1 MFNLKSTKI
10 LINMEPKSKD
20 TQLNRRNLTWLQE
33 QSVDIKISLLQNH
46 LSICQIMINEL
57 LEEEVIQKAGSR
69 YSRDKPFDGRFSRW
83 GFNPGSVRIGDQKLK
98 IDVPRLYDNERDKNT
113 MLDRYLD
120 LKQLPEPTEQLIN
133 GVLLGLSMRDYAK
146 VIDHLGEG
154 FGMSKSSISR
164 SFIDRTEE
172 KRKEFESRSLAH
184 LQIIALFIDGKY
196 LSKEQIIICMGVTLQ
211 GEKIPLGFV
220 QAATENSEPIQ
231 DLLTNLKARGL
242 SWEEGLLCVIDGS
255 KGIRKA
261 IEESFGAKAIVQRC
275 QWHKQENILKYIPEK
290 DHDVI
295 KRKYQQAINK
305 ESYKE
310 AKESLKALKRD
321 LETINLSA
329 ARSLDEGLEDILT
342 LHRLGLNEEFSKSF
356 ATTNCIENLN
366 SQIRKYLNKVKS
378 WRNSKERYRW
388 IAAALLEIEI
398 KMRKVNNFKQLD
410 KMQKAIKEEI
420 QKRTSKEGISTRNG
434 T

>member
-1 MFNLKSTKI
+1 
-10 LINMEPKSKD
+10 MEPKSKD
-20 TQLNRRNLTWLQE
+20 KQLNRRNLSWLQE
-33 QSVDIKISLLQNH
+33 QSVDLKISLLQNH

-57 LEEEVIQKAGSR
+57 LEEEVKQKAGAR
-69 YSRDKPFDGRFSRW
+69 YSREKPYDGRYSRW

-98 IDVPRLYDNERDKNT
+98 VEVPRIYDNEQDKNAA
-113 MLDRYLD
+113 LDRYED

-164 SFIDRTEE
+164 SFVDRTEE
-172 KRKEFESRSLAH
+172 KLKEFESRSLEH
-184 LQIIALFIDGKY
+184 FQMIALFIDGKY

-220 QAATENSEPIQ
+220 QAATENSGPIK
-231 DLLTNLKARGL
+231 DMLTNLKERGL

-261 IEESFGAKAIVQRC
+261 IDESFGEKAIVHRC

-290 DHDVI
+290 DHQAV
-295 KRKYQQAINK
+295 KRKYQQSVNK

-310 AKESLKALKRD
+310 AKESLKELKRD
-321 LETINLSA
+321 LETINVSA
-329 ARSLDEGLEDILT
+329 ARSLEEGLEDILT
-342 LHRLGLNEEFSKSF
+342 LHRLGLNEDFSKSF

-366 SQIRKYLNKVKS
+366 SQIGKYLNKVKT
-378 WRNSKERYRW
+378 WKNSKERYRW

-398 KMRKVNNFKQLD
+398 KMRKVNNFRELD
-410 KMQKAIKEEI
+410 KMQKAIKKEI
-420 QKRTSKEGISTRNG
+420 QKRTSQEGISTRNG

>member
-1 MFNLKSTKI
+1 MLNLKQPI

-20 TQLNRRNLTWLQE
+20 KVNRRNLSWLQE

-57 LEEEVIQKAGSR
+57 LEEEVTQKAGAR
-69 YSRDKPFDGRFSRW
+69 YSREKPNDGRYSRW

-98 IDVPRLYDNERDKNT
+98 VDVPRIYDNEQDKNT
-113 MLDRYLD
+113 MLDRYED

-133 GVLLGLSMRDYAK
+133 GVLLGLSMRDYSK

-172 KRKEFESRSLAH
+172 KLKEFESRSLEP

-220 QAATENSEPIQ
+220 QTTTENSVPIK
-231 DLLTNLKARGL
+231 DMLTNLKERGL
-242 SWEEGLLCVIDGS
+242 AWEDGLLCVIDGS

-261 IEESFGAKAIVQRC
+261 IEDSFGNKAIIQRC

-290 DHDVI
+290 EQDAV
-295 KRKYQQAINK
+295 KRKYQQSVNK

-310 AKESLKALKRD
+310 ARESLKDLKRD
-321 LETINLSA
+321 LEVINLSA
-329 ARSLDEGLEDILT
+329 ARSLEEGLEDILT
-342 LHRLGLNEEFSKSF
+342 LHRLGLNVDFSKSF

-366 SQIRKYLNKVKS
+366 SQIGKYLNKVKY
-378 WRNSKERYRW
+378 WKNSKERYRW
-388 IAAALLEIEI
+388 IAAALLEIEL
-398 KMRKVNNFKQLD
+398 KMRKVNNFRILNQ
-410 KMQKAIKEEI
+410 MQKTIKEEI
-420 QKRTSKEGISTRNG
+420 KKRTSQEGISTRNG

>member
-1 MFNLKSTKI
+1 MLNLKQPI

-20 TQLNRRNLTWLQE
+20 KVNRRNLSWLQE
-33 QSVDIKISLLQNH
+33 QSVEIKISLLQNH

-57 LEEEVIQKAGSR
+57 LEEEVTQKAGAR
-69 YSRDKPFDGRFSRW
+69 YSREKPNDGRYSRW

-98 IDVPRLYDNERDKNT
+98 VDVPRIYDNEQDKNT
-113 MLDRYLD
+113 MLDRYED

-133 GVLLGLSMRDYAK
+133 GVLLGLSMRDYSK

-172 KRKEFESRSLAH
+172 KLKEFESRSLEH
-184 LQIIALFIDGKY
+184 LQVIALFIDGKY

-220 QAATENSEPIQ
+220 QTTTENSVPIK
-231 DLLTNLKARGL
+231 DMLTNLKERGL
-242 SWEEGLLCVIDGS
+242 AWEEGLLCVIDGS

-261 IEESFGAKAIVQRC
+261 IEDSFGNKAIIQRC

-290 DHDVI
+290 EQDAV
-295 KRKYQQAINK
+295 KRKYQQSVNK

-310 AKESLKALKRD
+310 ARESLKDLKRD
-321 LETINLSA
+321 LEVINLSA
-329 ARSLDEGLEDILT
+329 ARSLEEGLEDILT
-342 LHRLGLNEEFSKSF
+342 LHRLGLNVDFSKSF

-366 SQIRKYLNKVKS
+366 SQIGKYLNKVKY
-378 WRNSKERYRW
+378 WKNSKERYRW
-388 IAAALLEIEI
+388 IAAALLEIEL
-398 KMRKVNNFKQLD
+398 KMRKVNNFRILNQ
-410 KMQKAIKEEI
+410 MQNTIKEEI
-420 QKRTSKEGISTRNG
+420 QKRTSQERISTRNG

>member
-1 MFNLKSTKI
+1 MLNLNNQI
-10 LINMEPKSKD
+10 LNNMEPKSKD
-20 TQLNRRNLTWLQE
+20 KVNRRNLSWLQE

-57 LEEEVIQKAGSR
+57 LEEEVTEKAGAR
-69 YSRDKPFDGRFSRW
+69 YKREKPHDGRYSRW

-98 IDVPRLYDNERDKNT
+98 VDVPRIYDNEQDKNT
-113 MLDRYLD
+113 MLDRYED

-133 GVLLGLSMRDYAK
+133 GVLLGLSMRDYSK

-172 KRKEFESRSLAH
+172 KLKEFESRSLES

-220 QAATENSEPIQ
+220 QTTTENSVPIK
-231 DLLTNLKARGL
+231 DMLTNLKERGL
-242 SWEEGLLCVIDGS
+242 AWEDGLLCVIDGS

-261 IEESFGAKAIVQRC
+261 IEDSFGNKAIIQRC

-290 DHDVI
+290 EQDAV
-295 KRKYQQAINK
+295 KRKYQQSVNK

-310 AKESLKALKRD
+310 ARESLKDLKRD
-321 LETINLSA
+321 LEVINLSA
-329 ARSLDEGLEDILT
+329 ARSLEEGLEDILT
-342 LHRLGLNEEFSKSF
+342 LHRLGLNVDFSKSF

-366 SQIRKYLNKVKS
+366 SQIGKYLNKVKY
-378 WRNSKERYRW
+378 WKNSKERYRW
-388 IAAALLEIEI
+388 IAAALLEIEL
-398 KMRKVNNFKQLD
+398 KMRKVNNFRILNQ
-410 KMQKAIKEEI
+410 MQKTIKEEI
-420 QKRTSKEGISTRNG
+420 KKRTSQEGISTRNG

>member
-1 MFNLKSTKI
+1 MLNLKQPI

-20 TQLNRRNLTWLQE
+20 TQKRRNLSWLQE

-57 LEEEVIQKAGSR
+57 LEEEVTQKAGAR
-69 YSRDKPFDGRFSRW
+69 YSRAKPYDGRYSRW

-98 IDVPRLYDNERDKNT
+98 VEVPRIYDNEQDKNT
-113 MLDRYLD
+113 MLNRYED
-120 LKQLPEPTEQLIN
+120 LKQLPEQTEQLIN

-172 KRKEFESRSLAH
+172 KLKEFESRSLDH
-184 LQIIALFIDGKY
+184 LQVIALFIDGKY

-220 QAATENSEPIQ
+220 QAATENSEPIK
-231 DLLTNLKARGL
+231 DMFTNLKERGL

-261 IEESFGAKAIVQRC
+261 IEDSFGHIAVIQRC

-290 DHDVI
+290 DHTAV
-295 KRKYQQAINK
+295 KRKYQQSVNK

-310 AKESLKALKRD
+310 ARESLKDLKRD
-321 LETINLSA
+321 LEKINLSA
-329 ARSLDEGLEDILT
+329 ARSLQEGMEDILT
-342 LHRLGLNEEFSKSF
+342 LHRLGLNEDFSKSF

-366 SQIRKYLNKVKS
+366 SQIGKYLNKVKS
-378 WRNSKERYRW
+378 WKNSKERYRW

-398 KMRKVNNFKQLD
+398 KMRKVNNFKYLD
-410 KMQKAIKEEI
+410 KMQKTIKEEI
-420 QKRTSKEGISTRNG
+420 QKRTSQQGISTRNG

>member
-1 MFNLKSTKI
+1 
-10 LINMEPKSKD
+10 MEPKSKD

-57 LEEEVIQKAGSR
+57 LEEEVTQKAGAR
-69 YSRDKPFDGRFSRW
+69 YTRDKPLEGRYSRW

-98 IDVPRLYDNERDKNT
+98 IDVPRLYDNIQDKNA
-113 MLDRYLD
+113 MLDRYED
-120 LKQLPEPTEQLIN
+120 LKHLPEPTEQLIN

-172 KRKEFESRSLAH
+172 KLKEFESRSLEH

-196 LSKEQIIICMGVTLQ
+196 LSREQIIICMGVTLQ
-211 GEKIPLGFV
+211 GEKIPLGFI
-220 QAATENSEPIQ
+220 QTTTENSVPIK
-231 DLLTNLKARGL
+231 DMLTNLKERGL
-242 SWEEGLLCVIDGS
+242 AWEEGLLCVIDGS

-261 IEESFGAKAIVQRC
+261 IEESFGDKAVIQRC

-290 DHDVI
+290 EQDAV
-295 KRKYQQAINK
+295 KRKYQQAVNK
-305 ESYKE
+305 ESYE
-310 AKESLKALKRD
+310 DAKKSLMDLKRN
-321 LETINLSA
+321 LEQINLSA
-329 ARSLDEGLEDILT
+329 ARSLEEGLEDILI
-342 LHRLGLNEEFSKSF
+342 LHRLGLNEDFSKSF

-366 SQIRKYLNKVKS
+366 SQIGKYLNKVKS
-378 WRNSKERYRW
+378 WKNSKERYRW
-388 IAAALLEIEI
+388 IAAALLEIEM
-398 KMRKVNNFKQLD
+398 KMRKVNNFRELD

-420 QKRTSKEGISTRNG
+420 QKRASTERISTKNG

>member
-1 MFNLKSTKI
+1 MIGQNQ
-10 LINMEPKSKD
+10 INMEPKSKD
-20 TQLNRRNLTWLQE
+20 TQLNRRNLSWLQE
-33 QSVDIKISLLQNH
+33 QSVDLKISLLQNH
-46 LSICQIMINEL
+46 LSISQIMINEL
-57 LEEEVIQKAGSR
+57 LEEEVIQKSGAR
-69 YSRDKPFDGRFSRW
+69 YCREKPNDGRYSRW

-98 IDVPRLYDNERDKNT
+98 VDVPRIFDNEENRNSV
-113 MLDRYLD
+113 LDRYED
-120 LKQLPEPTEQLIN
+120 LKQLPEPSEQLIN

-172 KRKEFESRSLAH
+172 KLKEFESRSLEP

-220 QAATENSEPIQ
+220 QTTTENSVPIK
-231 DLLTNLKARGL
+231 DMLTNLKERGL
-242 SWEEGLLCVIDGS
+242 AWEEGLLCVIDGS

-261 IEESFGAKAIVQRC
+261 NEDSFGNKAIIQRC

-290 DHDVI
+290 EQDAV
-295 KRKYQQAINK
+295 KRKYQQSVNK

-310 AKESLKALKRD
+310 ARESLKDLKRD
-321 LETINLSA
+321 LEVINLSA
-329 ARSLDEGLEDILT
+329 ARSLEEGLEDILT
-342 LHRLGLNEEFSKSF
+342 LHRLGLNVDFSKSF

-366 SQIRKYLNKVKS
+366 SQIGKYLNKVKY
-378 WRNSKERYRW
+378 WKNSKERYRW
-388 IAAALLEIEI
+388 IAAALLEIEL
-398 KMRKVNNFKQLD
+398 KMRKVNNFRILNQ
-410 KMQKAIKEEI
+410 MQNTIKEEI
-420 QKRTSKEGISTRNG
+420 QKRTSQERISTRNG

>member
-1 MFNLKSTKI
+1 
-10 LINMEPKSKD
+10 MEPKSKD
-20 TQLNRRNLTWLQE
+20 SQLNRKNLSWLQE

-57 LEEEVIQKAGSR
+57 LEEEVTQKAGAR
-69 YSRDKPFDGRFSRW
+69 YKRGKPYDGRYSRW

-98 IDVPRLYDNERDKNT
+98 VEVPRLYDNEQDKNAA
-113 MLDRYLD
+113 LDRYED

-172 KRKEFESRSLAH
+172 KLKEFEGRSLEPF
-184 LQIIALFIDGKY
+184 QIIALFIDGKY

-220 QAATENSEPIQ
+220 QAATENSEPIK
-231 DLLTNLKARGL
+231 DMLTNLKERGL

-261 IEESFGAKAIVQRC
+261 IDESFGEKAIVHRC

-290 DHDVI
+290 DHQAV
-295 KRKYQQAINK
+295 KRKYQQSVNK

-310 AKESLKALKRD
+310 AKESLKKLKRD
-321 LETINLSA
+321 LETINVSA
-329 ARSLDEGLEDILT
+329 ARSLEEGLEDILT
-342 LHRLGLNEEFSKSF
+342 LHRLGLNEDFSKSF

-366 SQIRKYLNKVKS
+366 SQIGKYLNKVKT
-378 WRNSKERYRW
+378 WKNSKERYRW

-398 KMRKVNNFKQLD
+398 KMRKVNNFRELD
-410 KMQKAIKEEI
+410 KMQKNIIEEI
-420 QKRTSKEGISTRNG
+420 QKRTSQQGISTRNG
-434 T
+434 I

>member
-1 MFNLKSTKI
+1 MINQNQ
-10 LINMEPKSKD
+10 INMEPNSKNK
-20 TQLNRRNLTWLQE
+20 QLNRRNLTWLQE
-33 QSVDIKISLLQNH
+33 QSVELKISLLQNH

-57 LEEEVIQKAGSR
+57 LEEEVKQKAGHR
-69 YSRDKPFDGRFSRW
+69 YSREKPYDGRYSRW

-98 IDVPRLYDNERDKNT
+98 IEVPRLYDNEKDKNT
-113 MLDRYLD
+113 MLHRYED

-172 KRKEFESRSLAH
+172 KLKEFENRSLNH
-184 LQIIALFIDGKY
+184 LQVIALFIDGKY

-211 GEKIPLGFV
+211 GEKIALGFV
-220 QAATENSEPIQ
+220 QAATENSEPIK
-231 DLLTNLKARGL
+231 DMLCNLKERGL
-242 SWEEGLLCVIDGS
+242 TWEEGLLCVIDGS

-261 IEESFGAKAIVQRC
+261 IEESFGDKAVIQRC

-290 DHDVI
+290 DHSAV
-295 KRKYQQAINK
+295 KRKYQQAISK
-305 ESYKE
+305 ESHMQ
-310 AKESLKALKRD
+310 AMESLKELSRD
-321 LETINLSA
+321 LEKINISA
-329 ARSLDEGLEDILT
+329 ARSLEEGLEDILT
-342 LHRLGLNEEFSKSF
+342 LHRLGLNLDFSRSF

-366 SQIRKYLNKVKS
+366 SQIGKYLNKVKL
-378 WRNSKERYRW
+378 WKNSKERYRW
-388 IAAALLEIEI
+388 IAAALLEIEF
-398 KMRKVNNFKQLD
+398 KMRKVSNFMNLD
-410 KMQKAIKEEI
+410 KMKKTIIEEI
-420 QKRTSKEGISTRNG
+420 QKRTSQYGISTRNG

>member
-20 TQLNRRNLTWLQE
+20 TQLNRRSLSWLQE

-57 LEEEVIQKAGSR
+57 LEEEVTQKAGAR
-69 YSRDKPFDGRFSRW
+69 YSRDKPFDGRYSRW

-98 IDVPRLYDNERDKNT
+98 IDVPRIYDNAQDKNAI
-113 MLDRYLD
+113 LDRYED

-154 FGMSKSSISR
+154 FGMSKSSVSR
-164 SFIDRTEE
+164 SFIERTEG
-172 KRKEFESRSLAH
+172 KLQEFESRSLADK
-184 LQIIALFIDGKY
+184 QFIALFIDGKY
-196 LSKEQIIICMGVTLQ
+196 LSKQQIIICMGVTLQ
-211 GEKIPLGFV
+211 GEKIPLGFI
-220 QAATENSEPIQ
+220 QATTEHSVPIK
-231 DLLTNLKARGL
+231 DMLTNLKERGL
-242 SWEEGLLCVIDGS
+242 AWEEGFLCVIDGS

-261 IEESFGAKAIVQRC
+261 VEESFGDKAIVQRC
-275 QWHKQENILKYIPEK
+275 QWHKRENILKYIPEK
-290 DHDVI
+290 EHEDI
-295 KRKYQQAINK
+295 KRKYQRAINK

-310 AKESLKALKRD
+310 AKQSLMDLKRD
-321 LETINLSA
+321 LAVVNLSA
-329 ARSLDEGLEDILT
+329 ARSLEEGIEDILT
-342 LHRLGLNEEFSKSF
+342 LHRLGLNLDFSKSF

-366 SQIRKYLNKVKS
+366 YQLGKYLRKVKS
-378 WRNSKERYRW
+378 WKNSKERYRW
-388 IAAALLEIEI
+388 VAAALLEIEM
-398 KMRKVNNFKQLD
+398 KMNKVSNFDILH
-410 KMQKAIKEEI
+410 KMKKTIIEEI
-420 QKRTSKEGISTRNG
+420 QKRTSKDGISTKKG

>member
-1 MFNLKSTKI
+1 MLNLKQPI

-20 TQLNRRNLTWLQE
+20 KVNRRNLSWLQE
-33 QSVDIKISLLQNH
+33 QSVEIKISLLQNH

-57 LEEEVIQKAGSR
+57 LEEEVTQKAGAR
-69 YSRDKPFDGRFSRW
+69 YSREKPNDGRYSRW

-98 IDVPRLYDNERDKNT
+98 VDVPRIYDNEQDKNT
-113 MLDRYLD
+113 MLDRYED

-164 SFIDRTEE
+164 SFVDRTEE
-172 KRKEFESRSLAH
+172 KLKEFESRSLEH
-184 LQIIALFIDGKY
+184 LQVIALFIDGKY

-220 QAATENSEPIQ
+220 QTTTENSVPIK
-231 DLLTNLKARGL
+231 DMLTNLKERGL
-242 SWEEGLLCVIDGS
+242 AWEEGLLCVIDGS

-261 IEESFGAKAIVQRC
+261 IEDSFGNKAIIQRC

-290 DHDVI
+290 EQDAV
-295 KRKYQQAINK
+295 KRKYQQSVNK

-310 AKESLKALKRD
+310 ARESLKDLKRD
-321 LETINLSA
+321 LEVINLSA
-329 ARSLDEGLEDILT
+329 ARSLEEGLEDILT
-342 LHRLGLNEEFSKSF
+342 LHRLGLNVDFSKSF

-366 SQIRKYLNKVKS
+366 SQIGKYLNKVKY
-378 WRNSKERYRW
+378 WKNSKERYRW
-388 IAAALLEIEI
+388 IAAALLEIEL
-398 KMRKVNNFKQLD
+398 KMRKVNNFRILNQ
-410 KMQKAIKEEI
+410 MQNTIKEEI
-420 QKRTSKEGISTRNG
+420 QKRTSQERISTRNG

>member
-1 MFNLKSTKI
+1 MLNLKQPI

-20 TQLNRRNLTWLQE
+20 KVNRRNLSWLQE
-33 QSVDIKISLLQNH
+33 QSVEIKISLLQNH

-57 LEEEVIQKAGSR
+57 LEEEVTQKAGAR
-69 YSRDKPFDGRFSRW
+69 YSREKPNDGRYSRW

-98 IDVPRLYDNERDKNT
+98 VDVPRIYDNEQDKNT
-113 MLDRYLD
+113 MLDRYED

-133 GVLLGLSMRDYAK
+133 GVLLGLSMRDYSK

-172 KRKEFESRSLAH
+172 KLKEFESRSLEH
-184 LQIIALFIDGKY
+184 LQVIALFIDGKY
-196 LSKEQIIICMGVTLQ
+196 LSKEQIIICMGVTLE

-220 QAATENSEPIQ
+220 QTTTENSVPIK
-231 DLLTNLKARGL
+231 DMLTNLKERGL
-242 SWEEGLLCVIDGS
+242 AWEEGLLCVIDGS

-261 IEESFGAKAIVQRC
+261 IEDSFGNKAIIQRC

-290 DHDVI
+290 EQDAV
-295 KRKYQQAINK
+295 KRKYQQSVNK

-310 AKESLKALKRD
+310 ARESLKDLKRD
-321 LETINLSA
+321 LEVINLSA
-329 ARSLDEGLEDILT
+329 ARSLEEGLEDILT
-342 LHRLGLNEEFSKSF
+342 LHRLGLNVDFSKSF

-366 SQIRKYLNKVKS
+366 SQIGKYLNKVKY
-378 WRNSKERYRW
+378 WKNSKERYRW
-388 IAAALLEIEI
+388 IAAALLEIEL
-398 KMRKVNNFKQLD
+398 KMRKVNNFRILNQ
-410 KMQKAIKEEI
+410 MQNTIKEEI
-420 QKRTSKEGISTRNG
+420 QKRTSQEGISTRNG

>member
-172 KRKEFESRSLAH
+172 KLKEFESRSLAH

-356 ATTNCIENLN
+356 EKKFFTHIFN
-366 SQIRKYLNKVKS
+366 
-378 WRNSKERYRW
+378 
-388 IAAALLEIEI
+388 
-398 KMRKVNNFKQLD
+398 
-410 KMQKAIKEEI
+410 
-420 QKRTSKEGISTRNG
+420 
-434 T
+434 

>member
-1 MFNLKSTKI
+1 
-10 LINMEPKSKD
+10 
-20 TQLNRRNLTWLQE
+20 
-33 QSVDIKISLLQNH
+33 
-46 LSICQIMINEL
+46 MINEL
-57 LEEEVIQKAGSR
+57 LEEEVTQKAGAR
-69 YSRDKPFDGRFSRW
+69 YSRAKPYDGRYSRW

-98 IDVPRLYDNERDKNT
+98 VEVPRIYDNEQDKNT
-113 MLDRYLD
+113 MLNRYED
-120 LKQLPEPTEQLIN
+120 LKQLPEQTEQLIN

-172 KRKEFESRSLAH
+172 KLKEFESRSLDH
-184 LQIIALFIDGKY
+184 LQVIALFIDGKY

-220 QAATENSEPIQ
+220 QAATENSEPIK
-231 DLLTNLKARGL
+231 DMFTNLKERGL
-242 SWEEGLLCVIDGS
+242 SWEEGVLCVIDGS

-261 IEESFGAKAIVQRC
+261 IEDSFGHKAVIQRC

-290 DHDVI
+290 DHTAV
-295 KRKYQQAINK
+295 KRKYQQSVNK

-310 AKESLKALKRD
+310 ARESLKDLKRD
-321 LETINLSA
+321 LEKINLSA
-329 ARSLDEGLEDILT
+329 ARSLQEGMEDILT
-342 LHRLGLNEEFSKSF
+342 LHRLGLNEDFSKSF

-366 SQIRKYLNKVKS
+366 SQIRKYLHKVKS
-378 WRNSKERYRW
+378 WKNSKERYRW

-398 KMRKVNNFKQLD
+398 KMRKVNNFKNLD
-410 KMQKAIKEEI
+410 IMQKTIKEEI
-420 QKRTSKEGISTRNG
+420 QKRTSQQGISTRNG

>member
-1 MFNLKSTKI
+1 
-10 LINMEPKSKD
+10 
-20 TQLNRRNLTWLQE
+20 QE

-57 LEEEVIQKAGSR
+57 LEEEVTEKAGAR
-69 YSRDKPFDGRFSRW
+69 YKREKPHDGRYSRW

-98 IDVPRLYDNERDKNT
+98 VDVPRIYDNEQDKNT
-113 MLDRYLD
+113 MLDRYED

-133 GVLLGLSMRDYAK
+133 GVLLGLSMRDYSK

-172 KRKEFESRSLAH
+172 KLKEFESRSLES

-220 QAATENSEPIQ
+220 QTTTENSVPIK
-231 DLLTNLKARGL
+231 DMLTNLKERGL
-242 SWEEGLLCVIDGS
+242 AWEEGLLCVIDGS

-261 IEESFGAKAIVQRC
+261 IEDSFGNKAIIQRC

-290 DHDVI
+290 EQDAV
-295 KRKYQQAINK
+295 KRKYQQSVNK

-310 AKESLKALKRD
+310 ARESLKDLKRD
-321 LETINLSA
+321 LEVINLSA
-329 ARSLDEGLEDILT
+329 ARSLEEGLEDILT
-342 LHRLGLNEEFSKSF
+342 LHRLGLNVDFSKSF

-366 SQIRKYLNKVKS
+366 SQIGKYLNKVKY
-378 WRNSKERYRW
+378 WKNSKERYRW
-388 IAAALLEIEI
+388 IAAALLEIEL
-398 KMRKVNNFKQLD
+398 KMRKVNNFRILNQ
-410 KMQKAIKEEI
+410 MQKTIKEEI
-420 QKRTSKEGISTRNG
+420 KKRTSQEGISTRNG

>member
-1 MFNLKSTKI
+1 
-10 LINMEPKSKD
+10 MEPKSKD
-20 TQLNRRNLTWLQE
+20 RQLNRRNLSWLQE
-33 QSVDIKISLLQNH
+33 QSVDIKIFLLQNH

-69 YSRDKPFDGRFSRW
+69 YSRDKPIDGRFSRW

-98 IDVPRLYDNERDKNT
+98 IDVPRLYDNEQDKNT

-172 KRKEFESRSLAH
+172 KLKEFESRSLEH
-184 LQIIALFIDGKY
+184 LQMIALFIDGKY

-220 QAATENSEPIQ
+220 QAATENSEPIKDMLT
-231 DLLTNLKARGL
+231 DLKERGL
-242 SWEEGLLCVIDGS
+242 SWAEGLLCVIDGS

-261 IEESFGAKAIVQRC
+261 IEESFGEKAIVHRC

-290 DHDVI
+290 DHAVI

-310 AKESLKALKRD
+310 AKESLKALKHD
-321 LETINLSA
+321 LETINVSA
-329 ARSLDEGLEDILT
+329 ARSLDEGMEDILT

-356 ATTNCIENLN
+356 GTTNCIENLN

-378 WRNSKERYRW
+378 WKNSKERYRW
-388 IAAALLEIEI
+388 IAAALLEIET

-410 KMQKAIKEEI
+410 KMQKAIKDEI

>member
-1 MFNLKSTKI
+1 
-10 LINMEPKSKD
+10 MEPKSKNKE
-20 TQLNRRNLTWLQE
+20 LNRRNLSWLQE
-33 QSVDIKISLLQNH
+33 QSVDLRISLLQNH
-46 LSICQIMINEL
+46 LSISQIMINEL
-57 LEEEVIQKAGSR
+57 LEEEVIQKSGAR
-69 YSRDKPFDGRFSRW
+69 YSREKPNDGRYSRW

-98 IDVPRLYDNERDKNT
+98 VDVPRIFDNEENRNSV
-113 MLDRYLD
+113 LDRYED
-120 LKQLPEPTEQLIN
+120 LKQLPEPSEQLIN

-172 KRKEFESRSLAH
+172 KLKEFESRSLEP

-196 LSKEQIIICMGVTLQ
+196 LSREQIIICMGVTLQ

-220 QAATENSEPIQ
+220 QSTTENSVPIK
-231 DLLTNLKARGL
+231 DMLSNLKERGL
-242 SWEEGLLCVIDGS
+242 VWEEGLLCVIDGS

-261 IEESFGAKAIVQRC
+261 LEESFGNKAVIHRC

-290 DHDVI
+290 DQQAI
-295 KRKYQQAINK
+295 KRKYQQSINK

-310 AKESLKALKRD
+310 ARESLKDLKRD
-321 LETINLSA
+321 LEKINLSA
-329 ARSLDEGLEDILT
+329 ARSLEEGLEDILT
-342 LHRLGLNEEFSKSF
+342 LHRLGLNMDFSRSF

-366 SQIRKYLNKVKS
+366 SQIGKYLNKVKS
-378 WRNSKERYRW
+378 WKNSKERYRW

-398 KMRKVNNFKQLD
+398 KMRKVNNFRKLD
-410 KMQKAIKEEI
+410 VMQKTIKEEI
-420 QKRTSKEGISTRNG
+420 QKRTSQQGISTRNG

>member
-1 MFNLKSTKI
+1 
-10 LINMEPKSKD
+10 MEPKSKD
-20 TQLNRRNLTWLQE
+20 TQFNRRNLSWLQE
-33 QSVDIKISLLQNH
+33 QSVGIKISLLQNH

-57 LEEEVIQKAGSR
+57 LEEEVTQKAGAR
-69 YSRDKPFDGRFSRW
+69 YSREKPYNGRYSRW

-98 IDVPRLYDNERDKNT
+98 VDVPRIYDNDQDKNT
-113 MLDRYLD
+113 ILDRYED

-164 SFIDRTEE
+164 SFVDRTEE
-172 KRKEFESRSLAH
+172 KLKEFESRRLEH
-184 LQIIALFIDGKY
+184 LEVIALFIDGKY

-220 QAATENSEPIQ
+220 QTTTENSVPIK
-231 DLLTNLKARGL
+231 DMLGNLKERGL
-242 SWEEGLLCVIDGS
+242 AWEEGLLCVIDGS

-261 IEESFGAKAIVQRC
+261 IEESFGNKAVIQRC

-290 DHDVI
+290 EHQAV
-295 KRKYQQAINK
+295 KRKYQQSVNK

-310 AKESLKALKRD
+310 ARESLKELKQD
-321 LETINLSA
+321 LETINVSA
-329 ARSLDEGLEDILT
+329 ARSLEEGLEDILT
-342 LHRLGLNEEFSKSF
+342 LHRLRLNEDFSKSF

-366 SQIRKYLNKVKS
+366 SQIGKYLNKVKS
-378 WRNSKERYRW
+378 WKNSKERYRW
-388 IAAALLEIEI
+388 TAAALLEIEV
-398 KMRKVNNFKQLD
+398 KMRKVNNFRNLD
-410 KMQKAIKEEI
+410 SMKKTIKEEI